1 MCISIVCTYA
11 VNARETRYLLRDSRD
26 GRIWWGCSDTMPESI
41 IKSSKPADLPRCA
54 QLDQEAFFTK
64 YTSKMHRY
72 SGALDNPSVF
82 VKYTNTIRFNDM
94 ADPENGPIVKATQER
109 EIWAAE
115 KYRSAPHANICEY
128 LGVVTD
134 AKALVI
140 GTVYRRY
147 TMDLRQLVERTSFLR
162 VLPSPPRPPLHADY
176 IMAAIQSGTHHIHS
190 LGLVHCDIRPDNVF
204 VDVDIGRVVIGDFD
218 GTNEPGNR
226 LLGRT
231 AMSAPK
237 HTTGG
242 IVGFHVDIGLVKEIE
257 DWLEDRRKRAKT

>member
-1 MCISIVCTYA
+1 MCISLVCTYA
-11 VNARETRYLLRDSRD
+11 VNARETRYLLRDSQD
-26 GRIWWGCSDTMPESI
+26 GRIWWGCSDTMPESL

-54 QLDQEAFFTK
+54 QLDQDAFFTK
-64 YTSKMHRY
+64 STRNMHRY
-72 SGALDNPSVF
+72 PGALDNPCVF
-82 VKYTNTIRFNDM
+82 VKYTSIIRFKDM

-128 LGVVTD
+128 LGVITD
-134 AKALVI
+134 AKDFVI

-147 TMDLRQLVERTSFLR
+147 TMDLRQPVERTNFLR
-162 VLPSPPRPPLHADY
+162 VLPSPPSPPLHTDY
-176 IMAAIQSGTHHIHS
+176 IMAAIESGMNHIHS
-190 LGLVHCDIRPDNVF
+190 LGLVHCDIRPDNIF

-218 GTNEPGNR
+218 GTNEPGNP

-237 HTTGG
+237 HTADGL
-242 IVGFHVDIGLVKEIE
+242 VGFHIDIGLVKEIE
-257 DWLEDRRKRAKT
+257 DWLQECRKRANT